1 MQTTMKNINSLRK
14 FKRNDKDPNLEGDY
28 ILYWMQINRRT
39 QYNYAL
45 EYAVALANKY
55 DKPLLIYESV
65 MVNYPWASDRFHA
78 FLLEGMKEHLDK
90 LKETGVNHYCYA
102 ERESD
107 TVKESFYELAG
118 NAVTVVADEYPVY
131 IIRENNEKMAG
142 EIDVP
147 YVSIDSNGIIP
158 LKVTD
163 KDPYSAYLF
172 RKVMQEHFLEAY
184 THPPKKDP
192 IDDLENHNVASLPG
206 GFEDKYPRADKNLED
221 IPGFISELDIDH
233 NIGITD
239 LRGTRQYALGKLGDF
254 IAHGLSRYDEERN
267 DPDADAASGLSPWL
281 HFGLISEYE
290 IVKAVLDHQPEGWD
304 LDDITPNNGKNS
316 GFFNGDPNVES
327 FLDEVITWR
336 EVGFHFA
343 HHRPDYDQFESL
355 PDWVHKTLS
364 KHQDDE
370 REWIYEL
377 EEFAQSQTHDEIW
390 NAAQTQLRETGIM
403 QNYLR
408 MLWGKKI
415 IEWTKD
421 YRTALD
427 YMIELNNRYALDG
440 RDPNSY
446 SGIFW
451 CFGRFDRAWQERPI
465 YGKLRYMTSESIRKK
480 LKLDRY
486 LEKYGSQ
493 KTLL

>member
-1 MQTTMKNINSLRK
+1 MKNINSYRK
-14 FKRNDKDPNLEGDY
+14 FKRNDKEVNPDGGY
-28 ILYWMQINRRT
+28 VLYWMQINRRL

-55 DKPLLIYESV
+55 EKPLLIYESV
-65 MVNYPWASDRFHA
+65 VANYPWVCDRFHA
-78 FLLEGMKEHLDK
+78 FLLEGMKEHLDELSDTK
-90 LKETGVNHYCYA
+90 INHYCYTERNAGDA
-102 ERESD
+102 EG
-107 TVKESFYELAG
+107 SFQTLAK
-118 NAVTVVADEYPVY
+118 NSVAVVADEFPVY
-131 IIRENNEKMAG
+131 IIRENNERMAG
-142 EIDVP
+142 EIEVP
-147 YVSIDSNGIIP
+147 YITIDSNGIIP
-158 LKVTD
+158 LGITD
-163 KDPYSAYLF
+163 TDPYSAYLF

-192 IDDLENHNVASLPG
+192 LDDLENLNPIRFPD
-206 GFEDKYPRADKNLED
+206 GFEDKYPRADKVLED
-221 IPGFISELDIDH
+221 IPKFISTLDINHD
-233 NIGITD
+233 IGITGKK
-239 LRGTRQYALGKLGDF
+239 GTRQAALGKLGDF
-254 IAHGLSRYDEERN
+254 IAHGLHRYDEERN

-290 IVKAVLDHQPEGWD
+290 IVKAVLDHQPEDWD
-304 LDDITPNNGKNS
+304 LDDITPNNGKRS
-316 GFFNGDPNVES
+316 GFFNGDQNVES

-355 PDWVHKTLS
+355 PDWVLETLS
-364 KHQDDE
+364 DHQDDE
-370 REWIYEL
+370 REWVYDL
-377 EEFAQSQTHDEIW
+377 EEFAQSKTHDEIW
-390 NAAQTQLRETGIM
+390 NAAQTQLRETGVM

-421 YRTALD
+421 YQTALD

-465 YGKLRYMTSESIRKK
+465 YGKLRYMTSDSTRKK
-480 LKLDRY
+480 LKLKQY
-486 LEKYGSQ
+486 LDKYGNQ
-493 KTLL
+493 KSLL